1 MKKPIEPPL
10 WAPMF
15 ALPNVNIAFPIEVD
29 GFAMVPPDDFRIKA
43 IASKQRR
50 FGSFLKRF
58 KTEFGVQ
65 VQPSTIIWRRDKP
78 DTYRTISAISG
89 FRDLI
94 SMSVI
99 PLAWAKS
106 HRFGHSQGPMY
117 SDTFAV
123 YPWMVDNRGEGL
135 ITRTQT
141 MLGYHEVKRLHG
153 QTMPALSPHTL
164 GKRDVDLLL
173 LNELL
178 KRWERCFAIETPLV
192 EDERLFRSL
201 NMANSAAMLPAG
213 ADAKLYDILRSVA
226 LWASAFEIL
235 HPAKNNAYK
244 GVYADLEGIAWNLSD
259 CKDKKYQVFGDK
271 SGALHSLPVW
281 LFGEINHL
289 RNDTLHGNPILPGRL
304 VVAPGKQS
312 LNMYA
317 APLYRMMLTAYL
329 DLKLA
334 PRKPVAGLTKHE
346 NFRLSRF
353 ESSEYQAHIEAGLA
367 TIMFTDEEH
376 QRNRQGRVTA
386 ARSLSHEIS
395 KAIAEAEAKSAKDGS
410 SQEQSGE

>member
-1 MKKPIEPPL
+1 MTETRDIPL
-10 WAPMF
+10 WWPMF
-15 ALPNVNIAFPIEVD
+15 ALPNVHVTFPIEVD
-29 GFAMVPPDDFRIKA
+29 GFAMVPPDDFRINA
-43 IASKQRR
+43 IAKKQPR
-50 FGSFLKRF
+50 FGSFLKKF
-58 KTEFGVQ
+58 KTEFGVP
-65 VQPSTIIWRRDKP
+65 VKPSTIIWRKDKP
-78 DTYRTISAISG
+78 DTYRSISAISG
-89 FRDLI
+89 FRDLV

-99 PLAWAKS
+99 PLSWAKS
-106 HRFGHSQGPMY
+106 HRFGHGQGPMY
-117 SDTFAV
+117 SDAFAV

-141 MLGYHEVKRLHG
+141 MIGYHEVKRLHA
-153 QTMPALSPHTL
+153 QSMPALSPHTL
-164 GKRDVDLLL
+164 DKRDVDLLL
-173 LNELL
+173 MTELL
-178 KRWERCFAIETPLV
+178 KRWESCFATETPSV

-244 GVYADLEGIAWNLSD
+244 GVYADLESIIWNLSD
-259 CKDKKYQVFGDK
+259 CKDKKYTVFGDK

-304 VVAPGKQS
+304 IVAPGKQAIS
-312 LNMYA
+312 MYA

-334 PRKPVAGLTKHE
+334 PRKPVTGLTSYE
-346 NFRLSRF
+346 NYRQSQF
-353 ESSEYQAHIEAGLA
+353 ESAEYQQHIEASLS
-367 TIMFTDEEH
+367 TIMYTAEEY
-376 QRNRQGRVTA
+376 RLKRQGRVRQA
-386 ARSLSHEIS
+386 MSLSEQVK
-395 KAIAEAEAKSAKDGS
+395 KAVAEAEAAEAPANPDA
-410 SQEQSGE
+410 